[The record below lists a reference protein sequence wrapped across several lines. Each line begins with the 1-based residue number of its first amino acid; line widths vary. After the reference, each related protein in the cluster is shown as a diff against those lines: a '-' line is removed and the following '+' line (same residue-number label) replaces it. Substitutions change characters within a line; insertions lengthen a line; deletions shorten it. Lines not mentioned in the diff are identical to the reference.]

1 MALFKLD
8 IIKLR
13 GIQAFLLP
21 AAMFVFLVA
30 LYVVNHNS
38 RNLFNLH
45 SALSMYEFNIWPGR
59 ADQVLRKKTNSFSP
73 SVCGNTKMKY
83 ILRLQVFLKMGPI
96 ITYAA
101 LNAPSVLE

>member
-30 LYVVNHNS
+30 LYVVS
-38 RNLFNLH
+38 
-45 SALSMYEFNIWPGR
+45 PGFFWTF
-59 ADQVLRKKTNSFSP
+59 RKKNQGKKT
-73 SVCGNTKMKY
+73 
-83 ILRLQVFLKMGPI
+83 LKTQGK
-96 ITYAA
+96 
-101 LNAPSVLE
+101 N

>member
-1 MALFKLD
+1 MAN
-8 IIKLR
+8 
-13 GIQAFLLP
+13 GVIQIGYYKASWHPSFFIAC

-59 ADQVLRKKTNSFSP
+59 ADQVLRKKTPIVFH
-73 SVCGNTKMKY
+73 
-83 ILRLQVFLKMGPI
+83 LQYVATQK
-96 ITYAA
+96 
-101 LNAPSVLE
+101 

>member
-30 LYVVNHNS
+30 LYVVNQG
-38 RNLFNLH
+38 F
-45 SALSMYEFNIWPGR
+45 FWTF
-59 ADQVLRKKTNSFSP
+59 RKKSRQKNLKNQGKTKKIKPKAQKVGTFFKLSDVFARKITSFIRK
-73 SVCGNTKMKY
+73 T
-83 ILRLQVFLKMGPI
+83 
-96 ITYAA
+96 
-101 LNAPSVLE
+101 

>member
-59 ADQVLRKKTNSFSP
+59 ADQVLRKKNPIVFH
-73 SVCGNTKMKY
+73 
-83 ILRLQVFLKMGPI
+83 LQYVATQK
-96 ITYAA
+96 
-101 LNAPSVLE
+101 

>member
-30 LYVVNHNS
+30 LYVVNPGFFWTFRKKIKAKKPSKLKEKTPQNS
-38 RNLFNLH
+38 R
-45 SALSMYEFNIWPGR
+45 
-59 ADQVLRKKTNSFSP
+59 KKLKPKLKIQKVGT
-73 SVCGNTKMKY
+73 
-83 ILRLQVFLKMGPI
+83 FL
-96 ITYAA
+96 
-101 LNAPSVLE
+101 E

>member
-59 ADQVLRKKTNSFSP
+59 ADQVLRKKN
-73 SVCGNTKMKY
+73 
-83 ILRLQVFLKMGPI
+83 Q
-96 ITYAA
+96 
-101 LNAPSVLE
+101 